1 MNKLVSRSFLSIH
14 QNRQTSNRLLRL
26 TTPRVSSVV
35 LNQPTTSS
43 AGSNL
48 GVFLNSSR
56 QVRFRTRFLNYLDR
70 VHLRMHSEL
79 DCVVCS
85 SVLAWPGLSLSRI
98 YLIPQFDPAVCP
110 SSLIS
115 QAQFSPIRENI
126 LYYSRANRALTWV
139 HPHFSSPS
147 VL

>member
-1 MNKLVSRSFLSIH
+1 MQNQSHKSIVVARVFYIVVVYLYLHIRNHYSTTMNKLVSRSFLSIH
-14 QNRQTSNRLLRL
+14 QNRLTSNRLLRL

-85 SVLAWPGLSLSRI
+85 SVAWPI
-98 YLIPQFDPAVCP
+98 FIAYLFDPA
-110 SSLIS
+110 
-115 QAQFSPIRENI
+115 IRP
-126 LYYSRANRALTWV
+126 RPPCV
-139 HPHFSSPS
+139 HHR
-147 VL
+147 

>member
-14 QNRQTSNRLLRL
+14 QNRLTSNRLLRL

-70 VHLRMHSEL
+70 VHLRVHSGL

-98 YLIPQFDPAVCP
+98 YLIPQFDPVRRVSIIADITSPVQP
-110 SSLIS
+110 DSRKHIIL
-115 QAQFSPIRENI
+115 FSC
-126 LYYSRANRALTWV
+126 
-139 HPHFSSPS
+139 
-147 VL
+147 